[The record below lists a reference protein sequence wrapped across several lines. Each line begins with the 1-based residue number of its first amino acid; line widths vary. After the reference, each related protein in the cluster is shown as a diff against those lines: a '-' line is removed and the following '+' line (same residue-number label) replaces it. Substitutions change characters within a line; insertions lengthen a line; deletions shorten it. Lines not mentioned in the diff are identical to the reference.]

1 MAAISRGENQYLLWG
16 WERFFEELSTF
27 MQDADRQA
35 STANQAYSEYALE
48 RLQISIVSVSDV
60 LNHLR
65 SIPPSGDQQAQVVDY
80 FCCELSALLRCL
92 RDIAQQWQLHLDQY
106 LAHSAATSY
115 VAPIVNT
122 PATQRHPGRPR
133 FDITKE
139 QLVYLMSMSFTW
151 TQIAQ
156 MLGVSYMTVYRR
168 RLEYGL
174 LDTTLTGNITDAELK
189 VVVEQMCRDLPTLGE
204 TMVWGHLKSMGFRVT
219 RERVRHAIRETD
231 PLHTALRW
239 RGDLI
244 GRRPYSVP
252 GPNSLWHIGNTLMNV
267 PVS

>member
-1 MAAISRGENQYLLWG
+1 MAAISRGG
-16 WERFFEELSTF
+16 WERFFEELLTF
-27 MQDADRQA
+27 VQDADRQA

-60 LNHLR
+60 LNHRYTTRIYLWLNHLR

-106 LAHSAATSY
+106 IAHSAATSY

-139 QLVYLMSMSFTW
+139 QLVYLMSMS
-151 TQIAQ
+151 
-156 MLGVSYMTVYRR
+156 LHGP
-168 RLEYGL
+168 
-174 LDTTLTGNITDAELK
+174 K
-189 VVVEQMCRDLPTLGE
+189 LPKCWVCCT
-204 TMVWGHLKSMGFRVT
+204 
-219 RERVRHAIRETD
+219 
-231 PLHTALRW
+231 
-239 RGDLI
+239 
-244 GRRPYSVP
+244 
-252 GPNSLWHIGNTLMNV
+252 
-267 PVS
+267 